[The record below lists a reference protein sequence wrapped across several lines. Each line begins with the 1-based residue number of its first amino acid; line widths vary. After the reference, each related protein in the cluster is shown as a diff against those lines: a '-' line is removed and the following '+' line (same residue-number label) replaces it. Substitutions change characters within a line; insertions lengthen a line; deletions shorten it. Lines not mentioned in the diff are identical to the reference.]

1 MKKFMNSIALA
12 ATAVTGMTVATAP
25 ASAQR
30 TTLERQ
36 QAARGDYNYNQAMR
50 DYRREMRNYRQWN
63 RYDYN
68 NPDPRYGS
76 YYADRYYRD
85 GRYYRQRQLS
95 YNDRVYR
102 GYDNRYYC
110 RRSDGTTG
118 LIIGAGAGGLAG
130 AALSSGR
137 SEVLGVLLGAA
148 IGGAVGNS
156 VDRNN
161 SRRSVYCR

>member
-1 MKKFMNSIALA
+1 MQKFIMGAVLA
-12 ATAVTGMTVATAP
+12 ATTVTGLSVAAP
-25 ASAQR
+25 ATAQR

-36 QAARGDYNYNQAMR
+36 QAARGQYNYNQAMR
-50 DYRREMRNYRQWN
+50 DYRRELRDYRRWN

-68 NPDPRYGS
+68 NPDPRYGA

-102 GYDNRYYC
+102 GYDGRYYC

-118 LIIGAGAGGLAG
+118 LIIGAGVG
-130 AALSSGR
+130 ALFGNAIDNGR
-137 SEVLGVLLGAA
+137 SSVLGTLLGAA
-148 IGGAVGNS
+148 VGGAVGSS
-156 VDRNN
+156 VDRN
-161 SRRSVYCR
+161 SRRNVYCR